1 MTTLRQRMIDAMVLR
16 GFRPRTQVSY
26 LRAVSQLAR
35 HYHRSPELITD
46 KEVQAY
52 LLHLVRDRQLAR
64 TSVNQVSSATR
75 FLICEV
81 LGQADRRSR
90 IPMALTPQRL
100 PELLSRAEVAAV
112 LAAPI
117 SLKARTLLMTA
128 YATGMRVSELCNL
141 RGCDIDSSP
150 DRMCIRVVAGK
161 GGHDRYSLLTPEL
174 LEQLRLYW
182 RQCRRHARP
191 EDWLFPARLDPSK
204 ALDTHSA
211 GHYFHIARNAAGID
225 KVGGIH
231 TLRHYS
237 VSGNMPSDLGNGR
250 SSRGMHATLKPF
262 RSAYSVA
269 SERLEE
275 GEQLVVGQPKPRPHQ
290 RIEADLHRRQHW
302 VVSIDS
308 CPSSKAI
315 TAGSTPAC
323 SNSIAVVW
331 RRT

>member
-16 GFRPRTQVSY
+16 GFRPRTQESY
-26 LRAVSQLAR
+26 LRAVSQMAR
-35 HYHRSPELITD
+35 HYRRSPELITD
-46 KEVQAY
+46 PEVQAY

-100 PELLSRAEVAAV
+100 PEVLSRAEVAAV
-112 LAAPI
+112 LDAPM

-141 RGCDIDSSP
+141 RGSDIDSSP

-211 GHYFHIARNAAGID
+211 SRYFHIARNAAGID

-231 TLRHYS
+231 TMRHYS
-237 VSGNMPSDLGNGR
+237 ESRNMPR
-250 SSRGMHATLKPF
+250 HP
-262 RSAYSVA
+262 
-269 SERLEE
+269 
-275 GEQLVVGQPKPRPHQ
+275 
-290 RIEADLHRRQHW
+290 
-302 VVSIDS
+302 
-308 CPSSKAI
+308 
-315 TAGSTPAC
+315 
-323 SNSIAVVW
+323 W
-331 RRT
+331 R

>member
-26 LRAVSQLAR
+26 LRAVSQMAR
-35 HYHRSPELITD
+35 HYHRSPELVTD
-46 KEVQAY
+46 QEVQAY

-90 IPMALTPQRL
+90 IPMALTPRRL
-100 PELLSRAEVAAV
+100 PEVLSRAEVAAV
-112 LAAPI
+112 LAAPL

-128 YATGMRVSELCNL
+128 YATGMCVSELCNL

-191 EDWLFPARLDPSK
+191 EDWLFPARLDPSN
-204 ALDTHSA
+204 ALDTRSA
-211 GHYFHIARNAAGID
+211 GRYFHIARNAAGID

-231 TLRHYS
+231 TMRHCFATHLLEAG
-237 VSGNMPSDLGNGR
+237 VDL
-250 SSRGMHATLKPF
+250 
-262 RSAYSVA
+262 
-269 SERLEE
+269 
-275 GEQLVVGQPKPRPHQ
+275 
-290 RIEADLHRRQHW
+290 
-302 VVSIDS
+302 
-308 CPSSKAI
+308 
-315 TAGSTPAC
+315 
-323 SNSIAVVW
+323 NSISQLLGHANTMAQCASLSRW
-331 RRT
+331 A